1 MKGRGLRLIILLWFG
16 WYLSG
21 PICETV
27 DHWDGPRQEVNDIFF
42 HAGGGLVVLA
52 AAALVAPRLLK
63 GLREVIAQS
72 FVPNPLWQLAREPT
86 VLTFVCNLPI
96 PIPGHSPPL
105 SLRI

>member
-1 MKGRGLRLIILLWFG
+1 MKGRGLRLIVLLWFG

-27 DHWDGPRQEVNDIFF
+27 DHWDGPRQEANDIFF

-63 GLREVIAQS
+63 EVIAQS
-72 FVPNPLWQLAREPT
+72 FAPNPLWQLAHQGAVPT
-86 VLTFVCNLPI
+86 FFCDLPI
-96 PIPGHSPPL
+96 PIPGQSPPL

>member
-1 MKGRGLRLIILLWFG
+1 MKGHGLRLIILLWFG

-27 DHWDGPRQEVNDIFF
+27 DHWDGPRQEANDIFF

-72 FVPNPLWQLAREPT
+72 FAPNLLWQFAPQAA
-86 VLTFVCNLPI
+86 VLTFVCNLPLLMH
-96 PIPGHSPPL
+96 GQSPPL